1 MDLYTHLET
10 NACTNELPHNC
21 NHSFKNCLPH
31 LIYLKEWRW
40 KVGLASIS
48 YPVKPQ
54 KFSFNSMGR
63 IGDFTFYSAIA
74 AYQEFFQ
81 GEATILLW
89 NTHLGWNELPMYCEK
104 IWLGGGGVCWH
115 FSQLS
120 SLNSRRKKVIQ
131 HSNFWAA
138 SANNLKR
145 SAKFSNGL

>member
-1 MDLYTHLET
+1 MMDLYTHLET
-10 NACTNELPHNC
+10 NACTNEFPHDC
-21 NHSFKNCLPH
+21 NHNFKNCLPH

-81 GEATILLW
+81 DEATILLW
-89 NTHLGWNELPMYCEK
+89 NTHLG
-104 IWLGGGGVCWH
+104 
-115 FSQLS
+115 
-120 SLNSRRKKVIQ
+120 
-131 HSNFWAA
+131 
-138 SANNLKR
+138 
-145 SAKFSNGL
+145 